1 MPPLWLQDPHKLP
14 RPAAGARKAP
24 ALRKTPLFD
33 LSALQAELQA
43 GTLGIDDVWIATDK
57 CGKDLQKLKW
67 TTRDLLDFILCLRPY
82 KLSQQH
88 DFKDAQWCKD
98 SGDRWHPCDAYAA
111 LYDTTNKCRAKAGVS
126 VYVKFSIPE
135 NGDALLI
142 MISAHD

>member
-1 MPPLWLQDPHKLP
+1 MPQLWLQDPQKLP
-14 RPAAGARKAP
+14 RPAAGADKAP

-33 LSALQAELQA
+33 LLALQAELQA
-43 GTLGIDDVWIATDK
+43 GRLGIDDVRIETVK

-82 KLSQQH
+82 KLNQQH
-88 DFKDAQWCKD
+88 DFEHARWCKD
-98 SGDRWHPCDAYAA
+98 SGGRWYPCDAYAA
-111 LYDTTNKCRAKAGVS
+111 LYDTTNKCRAHGGVS

-135 NGDALLI
+135 NGDSLLI

>member
-1 MPPLWLQDPHKLP
+1 MPRLWLQDPQKLP
-14 RPAAGARKAP
+14 KPAADAAKAP
-24 ALRKTPLFD
+24 ALRKMPLFD
-33 LSALQAELQA
+33 LPALQAELQA

-57 CGKDLQKLKW
+57 CGKDLQQLKW

-82 KLSQQH
+82 QLNQQH
-88 DFKDAQWCKD
+88 DFEDARWCKD
-98 SGDRWHPCDAYAA
+98 SGGRWHPCDAYATW
-111 LYDTTNKCRAKAGVS
+111 YDTTNKCRAQAGVN